1 MSFRLRLRELIDV
14 ILRVPP
20 LFLIDELL
28 RIGLGLP
35 YQTENEISLDIDNST
50 VSDGT
55 SRLLEEIG
63 GVGASYDAQFYAF
76 LMITALKFAASCI
89 GKHSSFV

>member
-1 MSFRLRLRELIDV
+1 MSFRLRVRELIDV

-28 RIGLGLP
+28 RIGLGIP
-35 YQTENEISLDIDNST
+35 YQTENEISLEIANAT
-50 VSDGT
+50 VSDG
-55 SRLLEEIG
+55 SSHFEEIG

-89 GKHSSFV
+89 GKQ